1 MYKWKLVADSSC
13 CLTKEANGSEFDTPF
28 ETAPLTIKVDGTEY
42 VDKYG
47 LDVEKMIDHMKS
59 YGKPCSTSCP
69 SVSEYANC
77 FEDAENILCI
87 TISSNLSGSYNSAV
101 QARNMVLEEHPE
113 KNIYILDSKSTAGD
127 MILMLRHADK
137 LISQGKSFEEVCSI
151 MENDVKE
158 TRILFSLACF
168 DNLINAGRMGKIT
181 GMIASALKI
190 RPIATNSPEGTIEV
204 IEKPRGEKKAIE
216 KMVELMGKYKNMENR
231 SVIIINCRN
240 EEGSLTLKKAI
251 EKAYRVKSVEIIKG
265 TGLVAY
271 YSDVGSL
278 LLSF

>member
-13 CLTKEANGSEFDTPF
+13 CLTREENGGEFSTPF
-28 ETAPLTIKVDGTEY
+28 ETAPLTIKVDKTEY

-47 LDVEKMIDHMKS
+47 LNVDEMIDHMKA
-59 YGKPCSTSCP
+59 YNKPCSTSCP
-69 SVSEYANC
+69 SVSEYVKC

-87 TISSNLSGSYNSAV
+87 TISSNLSGSYNSAL

-113 KNIYILDSKSTAGD
+113 RNIYILDSKSTAGD
-127 MILMLRHADK
+127 MILMLRYADE
-137 LISQGKSFEEVCSI
+137 LISKGTDFKELCAKMEEQ
-151 MENDVKE
+151 VKD

-190 RPIATNSPEGTIEV
+190 RPIATNSPKGTIEV

-216 KMVELMGKYKNMENR
+216 KMVELMGRYKDMENR

-240 EEGSLTLKKAI
+240 EDGSLTLKKAI